1 MKVLLRRNVIKLGKI
16 GEVVDVKPGY
26 ARNYLLPQRLG
37 VQPTAGNVKAVEAE
51 KAAYLQELAKLK
63 KELEARAALVNGTEV
78 TISAR
83 ANDEGSLYGSVGPAQ
98 IAAALAEQKIFVEA
112 RDVELPQAIRKLDKY
127 DVTLRFNEE
136 VTAIIKV
143 WVVRLREPG
152 EILDEEEPAKKAK
165 GDEGDEEA
173 PEADAQEA
181 TYEKASDSDATP
193 TE

>member
-1 MKVLLRRNVIKLGKI
+1 MKVLLRRNVTKLGKI

-37 VQPTAGNVKAVEAE
+37 VQPTTGNVKAVEAE

-63 KELEARAALVNGTEV
+63 KELEVRAALVNGKEV

-83 ANDEGSLYGSVGPAQ
+83 ANEEGSLYGSVGPAQ

-112 RDVELPQAIRKLDKY
+112 RDVELGQAIRKLDKY

-152 EILDEEEPAKKAK
+152 EIIDEEYEAKKAK
-165 GDEGDEEA
+165 KAEGAKEA
-173 PEADAQEA
+173 PEADVEDVPDEA
-181 TYEKASDSDATP
+181 SAT
-193 TE
+193 E